1 MDRAGVDGPSQ
12 TQGQAALTAAPI
24 NPAIFRAYDIRGRA
38 GDDLSPET
46 VQRIGRA
53 YATHMRRS
61 YGVHEV
67 VVGRDNR
74 QSSVSLQGAFISGL
88 QASGTDVVEIGL
100 APSPLLYFA
109 AAAWGVDGG
118 CNVTASH
125 SPAHMNGL
133 KLLERSGIPIAPEEI
148 QAVRVLAQTG
158 DFECGSG
165 RLVRREARSEYL
177 SFLSTRFPLTRPL
190 KVVVDP
196 GNGVA
201 ACTGPE
207 ALRRL
212 GCEVTGLNLELDGTF
227 PNHVPDPQVA
237 ATMAGLQD
245 EVVRSGADLG
255 VAWDGDGDRLGLVDE
270 TGHRYEPDA
279 ILALLAR
286 DLLGRRPGERILVDV
301 KVSLSAIR
309 DIEAQGGIPVFGPTG
324 HSLGKRKMRDEGI
337 LLGGEGSAHFY
348 FAEEFYGFD
357 DAVYAACL
365 IVDLLARS
373 ERKLSQHFAG
383 LVSYVTSPELRL
395 PCDDD
400 RKLGVVDAVT
410 EHFRGRYPIL
420 EVDGARIDFGAGWA
434 LVRASNTEPVLS
446 VRVEAETRERYAS
459 IGAELWE
466 ALSAYGKVT
475 IPEALRLV
483 PEEARSGLPPAGT
496 VGAPPI

>member
-1 MDRAGVDGPSQ
+1 M
-12 TQGQAALTAAPI
+12 TAPRI

-38 GDDLSPET
+38 GDDLTPDT
-46 VQRIGRA
+46 VERIGRA
-53 YATHMRRS
+53 YATHMQRS
-61 YGVHEV
+61 YGVREV

-74 QSSVSLQGAFISGL
+74 PSSGSLQGAFIDGL
-88 QASGTDVVEIGL
+88 RASGTDVVEIGL

-109 AAAWGVDGG
+109 AAAWGIDGG

-125 SPAHMNGL
+125 SPSHMNGL
-133 KLLERSGIPIAPEEI
+133 KLLERAGIPIAPEEI
-148 QAVRVLAQTG
+148 QAVRRLAQTG
-158 DFECGSG
+158 DFEYGAG
-165 RLVRREARSEYL
+165 RLRRREVRGEYL
-177 SFLSTRFPLTRPL
+177 RLLSARFQLARPL

-212 GCEVTGLNLELDGTF
+212 GCDVVGLNLELDGTF

-237 ATMAGLQD
+237 ATMVDLQD
-245 EVVRSGADLG
+245 EVVRTGADLG

-270 TGHRYEPDA
+270 TGYRYEPDA

-309 DIEAQGGIPVFGPTG
+309 DIAAHGGIPVFGPTG

-365 IVDLLARS
+365 IANLLARS
-373 ERKLSQHFAG
+373 DRPLSQHFQG
-383 LVSYVTSPELRL
+383 LAPYVTSPELRL

-410 EHFRGRYPIL
+410 ERFRARYPIL
-420 EVDGARIDFGAGWA
+420 DVDGARIDFGDGWA

-459 IGAELWE
+459 IAAELWE
-466 ALSAYGKVT
+466 ALSAYDEVT
-475 IPEALRLV
+475 IPEAVRAV
-483 PEEARSGLPPAGT
+483 PEDTRSGPPPAGAQET
-496 VGAPPI
+496 SSS